1 MNKMPFEKIQK
12 NFPKKAKVFGSSA
25 DIYNRSEGKRKSP
38 EGKMP
43 GTVAQSLESA
53 DGLNRDR
60 NGTRQTG
67 KINNLIRRILLW

>member
-1 MNKMPFEKIQK
+1 MKKNQK
-12 NFPKKAKVFGSSA
+12 NFSKKAKVFGKPA

-53 DGLNRDR
+53 DGLSRDR
-60 NGTRQTG
+60 NENRQTG